1 MTNVIKCLTK
11 VTLIDNFQY
20 QNQYVDII
28 KLDQRK
34 NVQIT
39 DTNVYTSTIQD
50 ILFIWKSKLLE
61 TIQSFTSLYPKKQ
74 VIWGWITSGMIL
86 FRK

>member
-1 MTNVIKCLTK
+1 MQRPSKLTILFLSVMTNVIKCLTK

-39 DTNVYTSTIQD
+39 DTNVYTSTIKD
-50 ILFIWKSKLLE
+50 ILFI
-61 TIQSFTSLYPKKQ
+61 
-74 VIWGWITSGMIL
+74 
-86 FRK
+86 

>member
-1 MTNVIKCLTK
+1 MQRPSKLTILFLSVMTNFIKCLTK

-50 ILFIWKSKLLE
+50 ILFI
-61 TIQSFTSLYPKKQ
+61 
-74 VIWGWITSGMIL
+74 
-86 FRK
+86 

>member
-1 MTNVIKCLTK
+1 MQRPSKLTILFLSVMTNVIKCLTK

-50 ILFIWKSKLLE
+50 ILFI
-61 TIQSFTSLYPKKQ
+61 
-74 VIWGWITSGMIL
+74 
-86 FRK
+86 

>member
-1 MTNVIKCLTK
+1 MTNFIKCLTK

-50 ILFIWKSKLLE
+50 ILFI
-61 TIQSFTSLYPKKQ
+61 
-74 VIWGWITSGMIL
+74 
-86 FRK
+86 

>member
-1 MTNVIKCLTK
+1 MQRPSKLTILFLSVMTNVIKCLTK

-20 QNQYVDII
+20 QNQYVDIT

-39 DTNVYTSTIQD
+39 DTNVYTSIQD
-50 ILFIWKSKLLE
+50 ILF
-61 TIQSFTSLYPKKQ
+61 
-74 VIWGWITSGMIL
+74 M
-86 FRK
+86 